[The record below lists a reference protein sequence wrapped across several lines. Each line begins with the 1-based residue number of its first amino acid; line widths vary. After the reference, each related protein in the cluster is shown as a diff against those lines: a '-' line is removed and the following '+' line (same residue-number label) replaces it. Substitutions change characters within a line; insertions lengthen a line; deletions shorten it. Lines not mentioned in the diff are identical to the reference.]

1 MYLKSLELHG
11 FKSFPDKVVLSF
23 DKGLT
28 GVVGPNGSGKS
39 NIGDAVRW
47 VLGEQSTKTLRG
59 NKMEDVIFS
68 GTTARKPAGFASVT
82 LTIDNSTGELNH
94 DDAEV
99 AVTRKLYRNGDSE
112 YRINGKSVRLKDVNE
127 LFMDTGLG
135 RDGYSIIGQGRI
147 AEIVGARSTERR
159 DIFEEAAG
167 ISKFRYRKAEA
178 QRKLAQAQENL
189 NRLLD
194 IVSELESRIEPLKK
208 QAEKAEKFLVLA
220 ESRKKLEISLWIYEL
235 NQLKAA
241 LDKISED
248 MLIFTAQYEN
258 TESQIER
265 EEKEIQTAY
274 EKMREIT
281 VRIDEYKA
289 QILEVERKSSDYRS
303 DIAVCENDIQH
314 SEEMIK
320 SVTEKKNSDEDSRK
334 AVSLKIAELQNK
346 LAEKESLVKETEK
359 ELELTEKSFAD
370 TEREASEA
378 EKSFGDKEEHINSL
392 YLKQSEVKLSIA
404 AAASREEETRKQLED
419 ISTQLENFSSTAAG
433 YEEDLKNAREV
444 LAVTE
449 EKEKET
455 ENRINGLGMVYKKK
469 KASFDEKKQLFEELT
484 FELKEKQHR
493 EKLLTDLENSMEGF
507 NYSVKEVM
515 KASKTSRISGIYG
528 TVAQLIT
535 VDSRYTTAIETALG
549 AALQNIIVK
558 NEDTARKCIMLLKEL
573 KKGRATFLPVTSVK
587 PYEFH
592 ENGVRNESGFVAVGD
607 EIVSCSDE
615 YRRIMSNLLGRTV
628 IAEDIDY
635 ATVIAKK
642 YSYKFRIVT
651 LDGQVINAGGSFTGG
666 SAVQSHGMLSRK
678 NEINE
683 ISEKIKELEKNSAK
697 AREEAEKIR
706 AEAEKIRLE
715 TEAENELRQKL
726 SEEKM
731 SFKSEI
737 KSLESII
744 SQTEMQN
751 KTYSDNKLRLE
762 KNLSEIHNES
772 EKSSEEL
779 ERINKEIETAQDG
792 IDSQQSIKDSLTGRR
807 KELSDKLY
815 ELKLKK
821 MEAEKSCEA
830 VKLEISHSESDAES
844 LSENTKLLDF
854 QLEENNRIISERRA
868 QIEKNKA
875 ELQKSAELMED
886 YRNKINSS
894 SALHNEHEQKI
905 TQMRANLKTV
915 NDDKERVSREI
926 SRLEEKKI
934 NKQRDYDSI
943 ISRMWEVY
951 ELTRTEAE
959 KISSVPENV
968 SESQKKL
975 SEVKSSIKA
984 LGNINVSAIEE
995 YKEVSERY
1003 EFLSVQLKDVETSRR
1018 ELEKLIDELTTDMQR
1033 IFAESFA
1040 QINENFK
1047 AIFVD
1052 LFGGGKAELELTDP
1066 DNILESGIE
1075 IKVAPPGKVIKN
1087 LISLSGGEQA
1097 FVAIAIYFAI
1107 LKIKPAPF
1115 CILDEIDAA
1124 LDEVN
1129 VRKYAFYLKNFV
1141 DTTQFILVTHRRGTM
1156 ELANVLYGVT
1166 MQQNGISKLLKMN
1179 QVDIPDELAQ

>member
-208 QAEKAEKFLVLA
+208 QSEKAEKFLVLA

-235 NQLKAA
+235 NQLKAD

-248 MLIFTAQYEN
+248 TLIFTAQYEN
-258 TESQIER
+258 IESQIER
-265 EEKEIQTAY
+265 EEKEIQAAY

-303 DIAVCENDIQH
+303 GIAVCENDIRH
-314 SEEMIK
+314 CEELIK
-320 SVTEKKNSDEDSRK
+320 SVTEKKNSDEDTKK
-334 AVSLKIAELQNK
+334 AVSLKITGLQNK
-346 LAEKESLVKETEK
+346 LAEKENFVKETEK

-378 EKSFGDKEEHINSL
+378 EKSFDDKEERINSL

-404 AAASREEETRKQLED
+404 AAASREEETRRQLED
-419 ISTQLENFSSTAAG
+419 ISAQLENFSSTAAG

-493 EKLLTDLENSMEGF
+493 EKLLTELENSMEGF

-683 ISEKIKELEKNSAK
+683 LSEKIKELEKNSEK

-731 SFKSEI
+731 TCKSEI

-744 SQTEMQN
+744 SQTEIQN
-751 KTYSDNKLRLE
+751 KTYTDNKLRLE
-762 KNLSEIHNES
+762 KSLSEIHNEF

-779 ERINKEIETAQDG
+779 ERINKEIEAAQDG
-792 IDSQQSIKDSLTGRR
+792 IDSQQSIKDSLISRR

-821 MEAEKSCEA
+821 MEAEKSCES

-844 LSENTKLLDF
+844 LSENTKLLDI
-854 QLEENNRIISERRA
+854 QLEENNRIIIERRA

-875 ELQKSAELMED
+875 ELQKAAELTED
-886 YRNKINSS
+886 YRDKINSS
-894 SALHNEHEQKI
+894 SSLHNEHEQKI

-915 NDDKERVSREI
+915 NDDKERISREI

-1107 LKIKPAPF
+1107 LKLKPAPF

-1141 DTTQFILVTHRRGTM
+1141 STTQFILVTHRRGTM

>member
-135 RDGYSIIGQGRI
+135 RDGYSIVGQGRI

-346 LAEKESLVKETEK
+346 LAEKENLVKETEK

-592 ENGVRNESGFVAVGD
+592 ENGVRNEYGFVAVGD

-683 ISEKIKELEKNSAK
+683 LSEKIKELEKNSAK
-697 AREEAEKIR
+697 AR
-706 AEAEKIRLE
+706 
-715 TEAENELRQKL
+715 
-726 SEEKM
+726 
-731 SFKSEI
+731 
-737 KSLESII
+737 
-744 SQTEMQN
+744 
-751 KTYSDNKLRLE
+751 
-762 KNLSEIHNES
+762 
-772 EKSSEEL
+772 
-779 ERINKEIETAQDG
+779 G
-792 IDSQQSIKDSLTGRR
+792 
-807 KELSDKLY
+807 
-815 ELKLKK
+815 
-821 MEAEKSCEA
+821 
-830 VKLEISHSESDAES
+830 
-844 LSENTKLLDF
+844 
-854 QLEENNRIISERRA
+854 
-868 QIEKNKA
+868 
-875 ELQKSAELMED
+875 
-886 YRNKINSS
+886 
-894 SALHNEHEQKI
+894 
-905 TQMRANLKTV
+905 
-915 NDDKERVSREI
+915 
-926 SRLEEKKI
+926 
-934 NKQRDYDSI
+934 
-943 ISRMWEVY
+943 
-951 ELTRTEAE
+951 
-959 KISSVPENV
+959 
-968 SESQKKL
+968 
-975 SEVKSSIKA
+975 
-984 LGNINVSAIEE
+984 
-995 YKEVSERY
+995 
-1003 EFLSVQLKDVETSRR
+1003 
-1018 ELEKLIDELTTDMQR
+1018 
-1033 IFAESFA
+1033 
-1040 QINENFK
+1040 
-1047 AIFVD
+1047 
-1052 LFGGGKAELELTDP
+1052 
-1066 DNILESGIE
+1066 
-1075 IKVAPPGKVIKN
+1075 
-1087 LISLSGGEQA
+1087 
-1097 FVAIAIYFAI
+1097 
-1107 LKIKPAPF
+1107 
-1115 CILDEIDAA
+1115 
-1124 LDEVN
+1124 
-1129 VRKYAFYLKNFV
+1129 
-1141 DTTQFILVTHRRGTM
+1141 
-1156 ELANVLYGVT
+1156 
-1166 MQQNGISKLLKMN
+1166 
-1179 QVDIPDELAQ
+1179 